1 MIDASPSSFRVD
13 GVRAAGW
20 ARRRLSLAAGDASC
34 GRPSRAV
41 VTPFGWTILLRLGNV
56 VLASH
61 PPTPTPSPST
71 RGRSGSGRSVRR
83 HDGHNYG
90 RDQLSDSAKYLKLSP
105 NSDTVKPELS
115 QNLGIRWDSNLVTVV
130 MMSQARA
137 KSCRDWKKPQG
148 FDKTKTILR
157 ISKLLHAF
165 VVSRRGSL

>member
-61 PPTPTPSPST
+61 PPNSNSFTFYS
-71 RGRSGSGRSVRR
+71 RSFGERPV
-83 HDGHNYG
+83 
-90 RDQLSDSAKYLKLSP
+90 
-105 NSDTVKPELS
+105 
-115 QNLGIRWDSNLVTVV
+115 
-130 MMSQARA
+130 
-137 KSCRDWKKPQG
+137 
-148 FDKTKTILR
+148 
-157 ISKLLHAF
+157 
-165 VVSRRGSL
+165 

>member
-1 MIDASPSSFRVD
+1 MGRGLLHDFRPPDTGSRLLFDTWTSFEVSYCRRRTIFDSTRPQRMSSTSASSFRVD

-71 RGRSGSGRSVRR
+71 RGRSGSGPSENRTHVPIMSVTNCRIV
-83 HDGHNYG
+83 
-90 RDQLSDSAKYLKLSP
+90 P
-105 NSDTVKPELS
+105 N
-115 QNLGIRWDSNLVTVV
+115 I
-130 MMSQARA
+130 
-137 KSCRDWKKPQG
+137 
-148 FDKTKTILR
+148 
-157 ISKLLHAF
+157 
-165 VVSRRGSL
+165 

>member
-71 RGRSGSGRSVRR
+71 RGRLRSGGSESRR
-83 HDGHNYG
+83 TVLQYG
-90 RDQLSDSAKYLKLSP
+90 RGQLSDSSKSRP
-105 NSDTVKPELS
+105 NSGTVKSKLS
-115 QNLGIRWDSNLVTVV
+115 QNIGVRWNSNLLTVEAV
-130 MMSQARA
+130 R
-137 KSCRDWKKPQG
+137 
-148 FDKTKTILR
+148 
-157 ISKLLHAF
+157 
-165 VVSRRGSL
+165 